1 MTPNNGPQAPRPE
14 RIGVAA
20 ALGAYLFWGMV
31 PVYFKMIHAV
41 PALEIIAHRILWSI
55 PLLAGFLLL
64 RDGRAF
70 WQRLRLP
77 GRTLL
82 GLLLSGLLVVTNW
95 LIFVWAVV
103 NDRVLA
109 TSLGYFLTPLVQF
122 LLGYLVLHERMTR
135 VQRTGVVL
143 TAAGTVYLGWFLGT
157 PPWISLSL
165 AITFGLYGLV
175 RKMLDVGPMVGL
187 LWETVLMALPAVA
200 YFAWAFDA
208 GAVYFGT
215 SGWHQDVL
223 LAAAGVITVLPLVW
237 FNVAAR
243 HLPLSTVGFFQYI
256 APTMTFLL
264 SVFVFGEPFTQ
275 GYAVAF
281 ACIWFALALVTLETW
296 KRSRSARRNGRG
308 TET

>member
-1 MTPNNGPQAPRPE
+1 MSKQHASQAPHPD
-14 RIGVAA
+14 RIGVTA
-20 ALGAYLFWGMV
+20 ALGAYLFWGLV
-31 PVYFKMIHAV
+31 PVYFKMIHAA
-41 PALEIIAHRILWSI
+41 PAMEIIAHRILWSI

-77 GRTLL
+77 RRTVL
-82 GLLLSGLLVVTNW
+82 GLLLSGLLVVSNW

-109 TSLGYFLTPLVQF
+109 TSLGYFITPLVQF

-135 VQRTGVVL
+135 VQRIGVAL
-143 TAAGTVYLGWFLGT
+143 TAAGTLYLGWFLGT

-165 AITFGLYGLV
+165 AVTFGLYGLV

-187 LWETVLMALPAVA
+187 LWETVLMALPALA
-200 YFAWAFDA
+200 YFAWAADA
-208 GAVYFGT
+208 GDVYFAT
-215 SGWHQDVL
+215 AGWRQDVL
-223 LAAAGVITVLPLVW
+223 LALAGVITVLPLVW

-281 ACIWFALALVTLETW
+281 ACIWFALALVSLETW
-296 KRSRSARRNGRG
+296 KRSRSARARPA
-308 TET
+308 